1 MITAVQIDIE
11 NCCSF
16 RKIMLDLLQ
25 AEVLR
30 LGQREVDDGNGENQ
44 NGREEE
50 KSSRKCQVVFEDGED
65 LEADDEQDACEAP
78 AKAFAECPDL

>member
-1 MITAVQIDIE
+1 
-11 NCCSF
+11 
-16 RKIMLDLLQ
+16 MLDLLQ

-50 KSSRKCQVVFEDGED
+50 KSSRKCRLRLKSICKLSSDRF
-65 LEADDEQDACEAP
+65 
-78 AKAFAECPDL
+78 